1 MNSIQKK
8 LASLCAVLSLV
19 FLSGCLSTAPVQLLQ
34 STIPLEPGSYT
45 ELGEV
50 KGDARGVVILAFSTA
65 EPLPTKVARDRA
77 LAQNPDADALIN
89 VAVDLLLINLGPV
102 QIITVTVSGTAVKVN
117 R

>member
-1 MNSIQKK
+1 MKSIQKK
-8 LASLCAVLSLV
+8 LATLCAALSLV
-19 FLSGCLSTAPVQLLQ
+19 FMTGCLSTAPVQLLQ
-34 STIPLEPGSYT
+34 STIPLEAGTYT

-50 KGDARGVVILAFSTA
+50 SGNARGIIVLAFSTA

-77 LAQNPDADALIN
+77 LAENPDADALIN

-102 QIITVTVSGTAVKVN
+102 QIVTVTVSGTAVKVN